1 MLYASRACTAPP
13 VHSVTQS
20 CSCYIYIIIT
30 TPCRYCRQCYTRML
44 YATLR
49 ASRFALRLLSYH
61 IIYITHVH
69 VWHWY
74 GIESYHSSNK
84 YISQA
89 IPQPCTR
96 MSTEKVNPFFT
107 ITNRVGGWVI
117 SKSFPLGVYGFKI
130 RI

>member
-1 MLYASRACTAPP
+1 MLYAPRACTAPP

-49 ASRFALRLLSYH
+49 ASRFALRLLSHH

-69 VWHWY
+69 TGRCY

-84 YISQA
+84 YISTA
-89 IPQPCTR
+89 IPQPCARIT
-96 MSTEKVNPFFT
+96 TEKVNPFFT
-107 ITNRVGGWVI
+107 ITNQAGGWVI
-117 SKSFPLGVYGFKI
+117 SKSFPLRGCGFKM
-130 RI
+130 RV